1 MRRRKVFI
9 STAATAVL
17 GVAIALGGAVPAQ
30 ANTWTD
36 YCLLNVHSDD
46 IFDTYLSTLTQC
58 RVQGGPALAY
68 ANDFRYTGPVD
79 GAMGVNS
86 WKGFQS
92 WLRIYGYGGPV
103 DGIPGTNT
111 YRAIQEYARQ
121 TGFYSGP
128 VDGVMGPNSWW
139 GLTRSLHATFYN
151 Q

>member
-1 MRRRKVFI
+1 
-9 STAATAVL
+9 
-17 GVAIALGGAVPAQ
+17 
-30 ANTWTD
+30 
-36 YCLLNVHSDD
+36 
-46 IFDTYLSTLTQC
+46 
-58 RVQGGPALAY
+58 
-68 ANDFRYTGPVD
+68 
-79 GAMGVNS
+79 MGVNS